1 MKKNGLHFFNVKINP
16 ILIQIVFFGTINADI
31 IIERIKLAQNLKGMK
46 KIVIIVG
53 LISALAATIL
63 ATTKFSNFSIIPIII
78 AFISGLILLFL
89 SKKEQSKIKPIQY
102 IFLLVIISLGL
113 TIYKSVNTTS
123 EIEETEPLE
132 QTDQEIQDKPKAIID
147 SAIIDEKI

>member
-1 MKKNGLHFFNVKINP
+1 
-16 ILIQIVFFGTINADI
+16 
-31 IIERIKLAQNLKGMK
+31 MK